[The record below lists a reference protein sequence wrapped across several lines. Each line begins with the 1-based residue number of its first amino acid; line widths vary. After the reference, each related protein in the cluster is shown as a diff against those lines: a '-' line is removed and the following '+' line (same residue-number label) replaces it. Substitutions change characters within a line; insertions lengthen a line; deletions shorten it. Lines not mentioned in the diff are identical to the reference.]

1 MGSKLES
8 AMEGLIRVFHS
19 YSSKEGDKYK
29 LSKVEL
35 KNLLQGELSDFLAV
49 SLIPNA
55 VKGRDMWFQY
65 DILSNYIFMDI
76 NKMRTAPKQVI
87 QTSIGEVLNY

>member
-1 MGSKLES
+1 
-8 AMEGLIRVFHS
+8 MEGLIQVFHS

-35 KNLLQGELSDFLAV
+35 KNLLQGELSEFLAV

-55 VKGRDMWFQY
+55 VQGWDMWFQY
-65 DILSNYIFMDI
+65 DILFNYILS
-76 NKMRTAPKQVI
+76 RHKQNVKLP
-87 QTSIGEVLNY
+87 QSKSCMQELE

>member
-55 VKGRDMWFQY
+55 VQWRDMWLQY
-65 DILSNYIFMDI
+65 DILFNYI
-76 NKMRTAPKQVI
+76 
-87 QTSIGEVLNY
+87 